1 MKRGKEKMYN
11 YLENVTSD
19 VIDAIRENYTSEEI
33 AEKLYEDRDG
43 FSSQLNDDLW
53 IDDSVTG
60 NASGSY
66 YCNSWKA
73 EEAISHNWDLL
84 KEAFDEFGGNYDVLE
99 QGPEACDVTIRCY
112 LLYQAI
118 DAALDELEEDDE
130 IQAIMEQLEE
140 AESLK
145 DAEERKIA

>member
-1 MKRGKEKMYN
+1 MYN
-11 YLENVTSD
+11 YLDNVTSD

-60 NASGSY
+60 NGSGSY
-66 YCNSWKA
+66 TFSRYEAA
-73 EEAISHNWDLL
+73 ENLT
-84 KEAFDEFGGNYDVLE
+84 GNYDLVKELVSE
-99 QGPEACDVTIRCY
+99 FGIDAETVADRIDDPEYWDVSIRCY

-118 DAALDELEEDDE
+118 DAALDELEEDEE
-130 IQAIMEQLEE
+130 IQAIMEHLEE
-140 AESLK
+140 AEES
-145 DAEERKIA
+145 KIA